1 MQFIESK
8 SSILIVDDLPENLL
22 SLEALLGADKYNL
35 IKANSGE
42 EALEVLFSK
51 GDRIALALLD
61 VQMPGMNGFELAEL
75 MRGTEKTKNIPI
87 IFLTA
92 GLVGDQKKF
101 TGYEAGAVDFIQK
114 PIEADIL
121 RSKVNIFS
129 ELFQKNIKIA
139 AHRDALAKSKAD
151 VQRLLEESQNLTRE
165 LKKQDKNKDEF
176 LATLAH
182 EIRNPLAPLMNS
194 LEILNKNPDI
204 ENKQDLHGVMLRQV
218 KHLTNLVNDLMDLSR
233 VNKGKIDLNRAE
245 IELSDV
251 LELALDLSMPLIE
264 TKKHSFTQNLPTSVV
279 KVNADQSRLAQII
292 GNLLQNA
299 AKYTPDNGEINLTV
313 TADADNLKIIVQDN
327 GVGIPAEKQAQ
338 IYDIF
343 KQLQRNTDSSE
354 AGLGIGLS
362 LVRRLTEL
370 HGGTIQ
376 VVSEGHNQGS
386 TFTVTLPIV
395 TQLSGESDTALQELA
410 SAPSTDTLKVLIID
424 DNKELAETLS
434 MMVELLDCD
443 YVLAHNGEDAIRIAQ
458 EERPHIILCDIG
470 LPDITGHEVAQKLT
484 QVPALSHTLFVA
496 QTGWGQESDIQRTK
510 DAGFHKHL
518 VKPVSF
524 GDLEEVV
531 EGYSI

>member
-1 MQFIESK
+1 
-8 SSILIVDDLPENLL
+8 
-22 SLEALLGADKYNL
+22 
-35 IKANSGE
+35 
-42 EALEVLFSK
+42 
-51 GDRIALALLD
+51 
-61 VQMPGMNGFELAEL
+61 
-75 MRGTEKTKNIPI
+75 
-87 IFLTA
+87 
-92 GLVGDQKKF
+92 
-101 TGYEAGAVDFIQK
+101 
-114 PIEADIL
+114 
-121 RSKVNIFS
+121 
-129 ELFQKNIKIA
+129 
-139 AHRDALAKSKAD
+139 
-151 VQRLLEESQNLTRE
+151 
-165 LKKQDKNKDEF
+165 
-176 LATLAH
+176 
-182 EIRNPLAPLMNS
+182 
-194 LEILNKNPDI
+194 
-204 ENKQDLHGVMLRQV
+204 
-218 KHLTNLVNDLMDLSR
+218 
-233 VNKGKIDLNRAE
+233 
-245 IELSDV
+245 
-251 LELALDLSMPLIE
+251 
-264 TKKHSFTQNLPTSVV
+264 
-279 KVNADQSRLAQII
+279 QII

-410 SAPSTDTLKVLIID
+410 SALSTDTLKVLIID

-443 YVLAHNGEDAIRIAQ
+443 FVLAHNGEDAIRIAQ

-470 LPDITGHEVAQKLT
+470 LPDISGHEVVQKLT

-496 QTGWGQESDIQRTK
+496 QTGWGQETDIQRTK

-531 EGYSI
+531 EGYTL